1 MHSIRP
7 VGSLNRARIGDRLV
21 HSAHKLEHDM
31 IPLKRELL
39 LDFDALDQFLCIRS
53 GHRSKR
59 ILHKDTYRRS
69 PEEQSVISLRT
80 IKVCSPSIAREGF
93 DTLLERQDVPDHL
106 PDTVRVRQTD
116 AFSFPNQEMFK

>member
-1 MHSIRP
+1 MHPIRP
-7 VGSLNRARIGDRLV
+7 VGGLYRARVGDRLV
-21 HSAHKLEHDM
+21 HSAYKLEHDM
-31 IPLKRELL
+31 ILLERELL
-39 LDFDALDQFLCIRS
+39 PDFDVLDQFLCTIL

-59 ILHKDTYRRS
+59 ILYVKGTYRWS

-80 IKVCSPSIAREGF
+80 IKVCSPGIACEGF

-116 AFSFPNQEMFK
+116 AFGFRN